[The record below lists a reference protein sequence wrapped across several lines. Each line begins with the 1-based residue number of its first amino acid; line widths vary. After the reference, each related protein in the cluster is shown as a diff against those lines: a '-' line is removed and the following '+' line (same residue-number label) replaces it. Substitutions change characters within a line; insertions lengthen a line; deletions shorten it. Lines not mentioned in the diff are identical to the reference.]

1 MKNDLDKFV
10 IAALIYIAIW
20 SVLFFISWCI
30 YKIEPNTLE
39 ACILAPGVIELMCT
53 SYIKTHKKIN
63 DDDEMEEYHE

>member
-30 YKIEPNTLE
+30 FKTEPNTLE

-53 SYIKTHKKIN
+53 SYIKTHKKIDSN
-63 DDDEMEEYHE
+63 ETEEFHE